1 MYEMNARE
9 YSEKTAKGL
18 FRKVYPLL
26 ASQVLART
34 GIHSGLCLDLGGGP
48 GLFGI
53 ELAYIT
59 ELDVVIYDL
68 LPDCVTV
75 ARENAAERGLSERVS
90 ARVGRAEAIDYP
102 SNAVDLVISR
112 GSIFFWED
120 QKQGL
125 AEIYRV
131 LRPGGWAYVGGGF
144 GSMEI
149 LAEVLAEKAHDPSW
163 DENRRCRMQKNPPEH
178 FQRLLTELGIPAFI
192 ETGPAGVWII
202 FQKLPA

>member
-34 GIHSGLCLDLGGGP
+34 DVSKGLCLDLGGGP

-53 ELAYIT
+53 ELADIT

-75 ARENAAERGLSERVS
+75 AKENAAERGLAHRVS
-90 ARVGRAEAIDYP
+90 ARVGRAEAIEYP
-102 SNAVDLVISR
+102 SNTIDLVISR

-125 AEIYRV
+125 AEVYRV
-131 LRPGGWAYVGGGF
+131 LKPGGWAYVGGGF
-144 GSMEI
+144 GSLDL
-149 LAEVLAEKAHDPSW
+149 LAEVLAARADDPSW
-163 DENRRCRMQKNPPEH
+163 DENRRCRMQKNPPEV
-178 FQRLLTELGIPAFI
+178 FQKMLTELGIPAFI
-192 ETGPAGVWII
+192 ESGPAGVWII
-202 FQKLPA
+202 FQKLPC